1 MLPRCYICKLLVQI
15 FCSWRTQKLCKQ
27 GILHAG
33 VSEKAQIQYLKKLKL
48 SDRKISIS
56 RLQNCLPHTHW
67 LWQQLAVSLQP
78 GCTQVVSGLSMPSW
92 ARHYGKCVDVG
103 PPAGPCCHSPLSQ
116 RPGRRR
122 KSGRVHP
129 IVPLVSLDFVF
140 SYTFVPHRDSFQR
153 DQAII
158 SLFAHP
164 RGRLMDKQL
173 QYEALPP
180 QIQILD

>member
-1 MLPRCYICKLLVQI
+1 M
-15 FCSWRTQKLCKQ
+15 
-27 GILHAG
+27 
-33 VSEKAQIQYLKKLKL
+33 
-48 SDRKISIS
+48 
-56 RLQNCLPHTHW
+56 
-67 LWQQLAVSLQP
+67 
-78 GCTQVVSGLSMPSW
+78 
-92 ARHYGKCVDVG
+92 DVG

-122 KSGRVHP
+122 KTGRVHP

-164 RGRLMDKQL
+164 RGRLMDKQF

-180 QIQILD
+180 QIQILDQFARERMETILNYDSYFLHPFVKE